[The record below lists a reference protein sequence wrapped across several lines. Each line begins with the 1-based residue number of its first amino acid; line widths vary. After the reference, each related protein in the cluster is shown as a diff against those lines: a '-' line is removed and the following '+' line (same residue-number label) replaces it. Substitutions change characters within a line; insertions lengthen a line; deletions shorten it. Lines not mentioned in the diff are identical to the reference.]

1 MRWMRNVNL
10 PFWQRFAL
18 AVVMGASAATPAWAQ
33 YKPYFSSVR
42 EVVSFHVNAD
52 ASSVMVMEITRK
64 VETAQGISKLGE
76 QKVSYNSTLE
86 NLEVL
91 EAYTVLP
98 DGTRVDVEP
107 DKIRTQDS
115 ADEDGGSIYSDAKD
129 KVIIFLKRCAHALSI
144 HLTGTG
150 KEQWRTCS

>member
-107 DKIRTQDS
+107 D
-115 ADEDGGSIYSDAKD
+115 
-129 KVIIFLKRCAHALSI
+129 
-144 HLTGTG
+144 
-150 KEQWRTCS
+150 